1 MCVGCRQLLN
11 GYALTSVLED
21 CCSSEITAGAV
32 PTIVT
37 FFSTYSVI
45 TGCFRHDMAQLR
57 FKKGRCLGDNFY
69 ARGDGTRVYFFTEG
83 TSDIVIIIVT
93 MVTCPI
99 RGGG

>member
-1 MCVGCRQLLN
+1 MDMLLPPSWRTSALQRLRQVQYPLQ
-11 GYALTSVLED
+11 S
-21 CCSSEITAGAV
+21 CSS
-32 PTIVT
+32 PH
-37 FFSTYSVI
+37 ST
-45 TGCFRHDMAQLR
+45 TPGCFRHDMAQLR

-83 TSDIVIIIVT
+83 TSDIVVITVT